1 MYKSIGVAEFYQEAK
16 RQALPII
23 DVREVDE
30 FARGHVPNAK
40 NIPLSQLA
48 ERFEELDQTKP
59 YYIICQSGGRSATA
73 CQFLGGKGCDIT
85 NVLGGTG
92 SYPGALE

>member
-1 MYKSIGVAEFYQEAK
+1 MFKSVGMPEFYQDAK
-16 RQALPII
+16 RQTLPIV

-30 FARGHVPNAK
+30 FAAGHVPNAQ

-48 ERFEELDQTKP
+48 ERFDELDQTKP

-73 CQFLGGKGCDIT
+73 CQFLGGKGYDVT

-92 SYPGALE
+92 GWPGALE